1 MNPPFFRDLMGVCP
15 KMESGTQP
23 AEGFSVVSD
32 SDHVDTSG
40 CLDHVSLQ
48 ERGNSVTQILK
59 VVILIRFMANGNQI
73 SV

>member
-15 KMESGTQP
+15 TMESGTQP

-32 SDHVDTSG
+32 NDHVDTSG

-48 ERGNSVTQILK
+48 KRGNSVTRIL
-59 VVILIRFMANGNQI
+59 
-73 SV
+73 